1 LNTARLNSKPKI
13 LYLMTR
19 GILGGPHT
27 HIFHLASYLCH
38 EFDIHVGMGEKG
50 PLWDRLQDKGIPVYH
65 MPSMVRAISPFKDV
79 KGLFEVMRIINEVRP
94 NLISTH
100 SSKAGIVG
108 RLSASI
114 CKVPSVF
121 TAHGWAFTEGVPDLK
136 RLLYIRTER
145 IAARWAE
152 KIICV
157 SEYDRQLALK
167 YGVGKTD
174 QLLTIHNGVPL
185 ITDDLLAS
193 PGESKQV
200 RLIMVA
206 RFSDQKDHSLLIKAV
221 SELNTK
227 SSYVIDLVGDGPLLE
242 KCKEQVNSM
251 GIKDRVNFLGA
262 RTDVPELLMKSQA
275 YLLISKWEGFPRSI
289 LEAMRAGLP
298 VLASDVGGT
307 RESVADGKTGFL
319 LPRGDIDALK
329 KRLAEII
336 DSPALRVDMGQSGRL
351 RFLKNFTFDHMVA
364 KTVSIYKDII

>member
-1 LNTARLNSKPKI
+1 MNITKLIGKPKI

-38 EFDIHVGMGEKG
+38 EFDVHVGMGEKG
-50 PLWDRLQDKGIPVYH
+50 PLWDRLQEKGISVYH
-65 MPSMVRAISPFKDV
+65 MPSMVRSISPFKDV
-79 KGLFEVMRIINEVRP
+79 NGLFEVMRIINEVRP
-94 NLISTH
+94 DLISTH
-100 SSKAGIVG
+100 SSKAGIIG
-108 RLSASI
+108 RLSARI
-114 CKVPSVF
+114 CKVPSIF

-136 RLLYIRTER
+136 RLLYIRAER
-145 IAARWAE
+145 VAARWAE

-157 SEYDRQLALK
+157 SEHDRQLAIK
-167 YGVGKTD
+167 YGVGKTN

-193 PGESKQV
+193 PGESSPV

-227 SSYVIDLVGDGPLLE
+227 ASCVIDLVGDGPLLE
-242 KCKEQVNSM
+242 ECKEQVNSL

-262 RTDVPELLMKSQA
+262 RTDVPELLKKSQA
-275 YLLISKWEGFPRSI
+275 YILISKWEGFPRSI

-307 RESVADGKTGFL
+307 RESVVDGKTGFL
-319 LPRGDIDALK
+319 VPRGDIEVIK

-336 DSPALRVDMGQSGRL
+336 DNPALRVEMGQSGRRRYL
-351 RFLKNFTFDHMVA
+351 QNFTFDHMVA
-364 KTVSIYKDII
+364 KTVSIYKGII